1 MAIQDLAGNP
11 IPGGGVT
18 GQTLGYIEPPEPEEI
33 LPLDM
38 YEFLIEPIRIA
49 DRLEGELFVKR
60 LFTGPQAAWEQTHT
74 SIFNLKTLWS
84 VTEIEDR
91 LLLYLKDI
99 VGWTKELDYIT
110 SALDA
115 RTLRRLIAAS
125 VPLWKKRGP
134 EDTLIN
140 VMRLITGS
148 RLRLW
153 NWFDFRFV
161 MDETALGHEQE
172 GRDPWLIDLPGA
184 PSYDERRMNLRIVD
198 NLNNPL
204 NRDLVK
210 NIVNLMRPISER
222 IEVSYLTFLD
232 LFNVAGDNFQWTM
245 TAGGADLD
253 ILVEDGNL
261 KLLDDTQAQRVTV
274 TRIDGADDWADCVVG
289 ARVKQLGAGF
299 AGIKFYEVDD
309 DNFYWAGIAPNLGS
323 FGSLRLGK
331 KIAGVVSTI
340 ATYTFPAVEQIFE
353 DVFYMIRVEAIPDG
367 ATNRLRVFL
376 DGDMKINATDSSLTK
391 GKVGFFHVAGAKLE
405 ASEIEFW
412 LNPLETETVDINF
425 GS

>member
-74 SIFNLKTLWS
+74 SIFHLKTLWS
-84 VTEIEDR
+84 VTEIADKF
-91 LLLYLKDI
+91 LPYLKNI

-110 SALDA
+110 NALDS

-125 VPLWKKRGP
+125 VPLWKERGP

-172 GRDPWLIDLPGA
+172 GRDPWLIELPGA

-198 NLNNPL
+198 DLNNPL
-204 NRDLVK
+204 DRDLVK

-245 TAGGADLD
+245 DAGGTDVD

-261 KLLDDTQAQRVTV
+261 KLLDNTQEQRVVV
-274 TRIDGADDWADCVVG
+274 TGVEGADDWADYVVG
-289 ARVKQLGAGF
+289 LRMKQTGGHAGLLFYFADSNNYYRVTINPAT
-299 AGIKFYEVDD
+299 
-309 DNFYWAGIAPNLGS
+309 GS
-323 FGSLRLGK
+323 FGRLRLTK
-331 KIAGVVSTI
+331 VVAGV
-340 ATYTFPAVEQIFE
+340 ATGITTYNFTAVEQIFE
-353 DVFYMIRVEAIPDG
+353 SVFYMIRVEVIPDG
-367 ATNRLRVFL
+367 AANRIRVFI
-376 DGDMKINATDSSLTK
+376 DGDMKINTTDNAHSK
-391 GKVGFFHVAGAKLE
+391 GKVGIMHVSGATVE
-405 ASEIEFW
+405 ASEVELW